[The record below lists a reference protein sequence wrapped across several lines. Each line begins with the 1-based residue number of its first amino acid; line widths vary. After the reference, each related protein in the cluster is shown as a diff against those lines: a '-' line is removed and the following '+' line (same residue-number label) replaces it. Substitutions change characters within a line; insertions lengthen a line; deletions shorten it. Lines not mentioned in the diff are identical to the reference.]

1 MLLRQKKKHSA
12 VHSVCS
18 VNTMSMVFGEYY
30 VYGKYGVVNLVY
42 TVISK
47 IWFDIGKYQ
56 FIFITV

>member
-1 MLLRQKKKHSA
+1 
-12 VHSVCS
+12 
-18 VNTMSMVFGEYY
+18 MSMVFGEYY